1 MYDYVVEEWKSR
13 GRNGRPRFVAT
24 NAFALGTGAADR
36 GADQYRHYNQF
47 LGAEAADQAASR
59 VLTSPEDIRK
69 VIQEFEQ
76 VGLDEMV
83 FLPQVTDLDQV
94 DRLAEIVG

>member
-1 MYDYVVEEWKSR
+1 MYESVVEEWKNF
-13 GRNGRPRFVAT
+13 GRDGRPRFVAT
-24 NAFALGTGAADR
+24 NAFALGPGAADR
-36 GADQYRHYNQF
+36 GADQSRHYNQF

-59 VLTSPEDIRK
+59 VLTNPEDIRI
-69 VIQEFEQ
+69 VIQDFEQ

-94 DRLAEIVG
+94 DKLAEIVG